1 MENDNWPPII
11 RIRYDSPMLE
21 LHRRVKRRRATHNQG
36 FDGSAPVTEVAVNL
50 KIYVQRVG
58 LNLCKG
64 GLEAAYWARIS
75 RLEHE
80 RRILKTH
87 VLSLRQTLVRC
98 GLRTLDKRLFFS
110 SIESSG
116 ALLWRLERPDS
127 PKSKRGNLYK
137 IAHLARL
144 STGSSIKMG
153 CPVSATGAFR
163 TNSMVSV
170 WSTM

>member
-75 RLEHE
+75 WLEHE
-80 RRILKTH
+80 RRFLKTH
-87 VLSLRQTLVRC
+87 VHSLR
-98 GLRTLDKRLFFS
+98 
-110 SIESSG
+110 
-116 ALLWRLERPDS
+116 
-127 PKSKRGNLYK
+127 
-137 IAHLARL
+137 
-144 STGSSIKMG
+144 
-153 CPVSATGAFR
+153 
-163 TNSMVSV
+163 
-170 WSTM
+170 